1 MPQALEVLVILLLFE
16 MGVGTPSQAQ
26 LHQPRSVYISSLVR
40 LCTWMMDEED
50 PPEASLSPHFQL
62 NTGVPDEAD
71 HISIF
76 ICFPSVSP
84 VRVVCRY

>member
-1 MPQALEVLVILLLFE
+1 MPQALEVLVILLLFK

-62 NTGVPDEAD
+62 NTGVPMRLTTLA
-71 HISIF
+71 F
-76 ICFPSVSP
+76 LSVSRQYHLY
-84 VRVVCRY
+84 V